1 MKRLFSLLHR
11 WLGLVSGLIVMV
23 VCLTGS
29 LYVFRDE
36 VEQCASLGVGCPS
49 ATRRCFPLRRC

>member
-29 LYVFRDE
+29 L
-36 VEQCASLGVGCPS
+36 
-49 ATRRCFPLRRC
+49 